1 MAWLPCTPS
10 SNEQR
15 HAIFTNIQ
23 RSKSKLLP
31 SEEQRAKHG
40 RWPCARE
47 NGLGARQL
55 SALRQCPRGHNAIAG
70 RGNRTRPGAEPERR
84 ARRPCARLPL
94 VKPLSTLPARGAAE
108 AKHNPQIPV
117 HEAAVQQTHGG
128 GRLAGP
134 TAQGR
139 RREDHGH
146 HEREK
151 PTLSGRRAVR
161 KQHHTFGQASGS
173 CRRPPSGVRDEWR
186 GA

>member
-1 MAWLPCTPS
+1 M
-10 SNEQR
+10 
-15 HAIFTNIQ
+15 HAQ
-23 RSKSKLLP
+23 Q
-31 SEEQRAKHG
+31 QRAASRDLYEYSTQQKQIIAKRG
-40 RWPCARE
+40 AASKARSMALCARKWAW
-47 NGLGARQL
+47 GAA
-55 SALRQCPRGHNAIAG
+55 ALCAAPVSPRTQRD